1 MAKKK
6 LKKALK
12 AAALLGAVGLGARAL
27 GQRNQMK
34 KFLESEGGDRS
45 NMTTRPNMLDIAG
58 PLMKPRRGMNL
69 NRFTKGPAMN
79 RSGDIFGMDATGELE
94 FAMPAKG
101 GLIIKTRK
109 GGKAVRKF
117 SKKKKKQAN
126 RSRKNNAWNNDDE
139 KTYDEKRWQSFKKS

>member
-6 LKKALK
+6 IKRFLKKALPL
-12 AAALLGAVGLGARAL
+12 AALAAGATAL
-27 GQRNQMK
+27 GRRNQMK
-34 KFLESEGGDRS
+34 KFLETEGGDRS
-45 NMTTRPNMLDIAG
+45 NMTSRPNMMDIAG
-58 PLMKPRRGMNL
+58 SIMRPRKGMNL

-79 RSGDIFGMDATGELE
+79 PSGDIFGMDASGEIE

-117 SKKKKKQAN
+117 SKKKKTQAN
-126 RSRKNNAWNNDDE
+126 RSRK
-139 KTYDEKRWQSFKKS
+139 K